1 MTPLFPHALFLRQ
14 KLSPAF
20 PFRLRNHKRRHLSAP
35 VSVQLVLPYLFPY
48 LIFSGCKYMIFLSNL
63 QILEQ
68 QIQKKPIKNSSRL
81 PLLCAADK
89 THRVSL
95 FSAQPIKNSSRV
107 PRYQN
112 PLKVVG
118 FCDFQ
123 VASPPYR
130 EGPWGGWMFFSFFS
144 CAKKRTSICFFLCAR
159 ESKRTY

>member
-1 MTPLFPHALFLRQ
+1 
-14 KLSPAF
+14 
-20 PFRLRNHKRRHLSAP
+20 
-35 VSVQLVLPYLFPY
+35 
-48 LIFSGCKYMIFLSNL
+48 MIILSNL

-68 QIQKKPIKNSSRL
+68 QIQKK
-81 PLLCAADK
+81 
-89 THRVSL
+89 
-95 FSAQPIKNSSRV
+95 PIKNSSRV

-144 CAKKRTSICFFLCAR
+144 CAKKRTSICFFLCVKALGIPKGDACYLATNGTQ
-159 ESKRTY
+159 ESKRTMFLCFFLLSSSSSPSFYLPKPSFRSSPMMEAMTECS

>member
-1 MTPLFPHALFLRQ
+1 MT
-14 KLSPAF
+14 
-20 PFRLRNHKRRHLSAP
+20 
-35 VSVQLVLPYLFPY
+35 
-48 LIFSGCKYMIFLSNL
+48 FLSNL

-68 QIQKKPIKNSSRL
+68 QIQKK
-81 PLLCAADK
+81 
-89 THRVSL
+89 
-95 FSAQPIKNSSRV
+95 PIKNSSRV

-159 ESKRTY
+159 ESKRYVLQGIALLQRRVRGREPPERRKNWEKVANIKFMLYFCRRNNWFANDENNKKNFYIGYSLDGDGLWGLGQDSGDEESDDCH